1 MLAAWELTSRT
12 VSRVQ
17 KRIIPWRVVHSSCKY
32 LLSTFFVPDTSKQYI
47 LSHLWVVGNNSISQ
61 TRSLKFGEMQGSRDM
76 NDPRQSDYRAGTLVA
91 VLCCLRKAC
100 APCWTPT
107 PASWILVSGHSAEWP
122 NWRHTP
128 ASSLPLTALRRR
140 GDGWWHS
147 TSTGE
152 TPLFIPP
159 PPFPFPPPTPCHNW
173 KNWLILEQQN
183 ENEGNRKTELFT
195 TKKLAQP

>member
-1 MLAAWELTSRT
+1 MRIWELTL
-12 VSRVQ
+12 
-17 KRIIPWRVVHSSCKY
+17 K
-32 LLSTFFVPDTSKQYI
+32 STFFVPDTSKQYI

-91 VLCCLRKAC
+91 VLCCLRKVC
-100 APCWTPT
+100 AACWTPT

-152 TPLFIPP
+152 TPLFITPP
-159 PPFPFPPPTPCHNW
+159 LPGISMGQRLWMSVSALQTQAFLQWGVPRLRLVKHW
-173 KNWLILEQQN
+173 
-183 ENEGNRKTELFT
+183 G
-195 TKKLAQP
+195 KKWRSKSFQLTI